1 MADLDSSFISD
12 FIQRY
17 NIPINPYLL
26 IALILLAVV
35 IFWYVIRFFFRLTIR
50 IFFFGLIILVVL
62 GVSLF
67 VFVYLS

>member
-1 MADLDSSFISD
+1 MAGLDSSFIFD

>member
-1 MADLDSSFISD
+1 MAGLDSSFISD

-17 NIPINPYLL
+17 NIAINPYLL

-50 IFFFGLIILVVL
+50 IFFFGLIMFVVL

-67 VFVYLS
+67 VFMYLS

>member
-1 MADLDSSFISD
+1 MAGLDSSFISD

-26 IALILLAVV
+26 IAFILLGVV

-50 IFFFGLIILVVL
+50 IFFVGLIILVVL

>member
-1 MADLDSSFISD
+1 MAGLDSSFISE
-12 FIQRY
+12 FFQRY

-26 IALILLAVV
+26 ITLILLGLV
-35 IFWYVIRFFFRLTIR
+35 IFWYVIRFFLKLTIR
-50 IFFFGLIILVVL
+50 IFFFGLILLVIL

>member
-1 MADLDSSFISD
+1 MAGLDSSFIAD
-12 FIQRY
+12 FFQRY

-26 IALILLAVV
+26 IALILLGLV
-35 IFWYVIRFFFRLTIR
+35 IFWYVIRFFFRLTLR

-62 GVSLF
+62 SVGLF